1 VHNASR
7 HLLSAGCRWE
17 RTRQQFT
24 TLTLG
29 RRALTTIS
37 VTLQIAACPNHPQRE
52 AIGICVRCRNRVC
65 SECAT
70 KVDGINYCV
79 GCLGTLVA
87 GAARTSM
94 APRSHAGV
102 LLSAAYLA
110 TLALLVWGLLTVAF
124 PGSSGLWH

>member
-1 VHNASR
+1 M
-7 HLLSAGCRWE
+7 
-17 RTRQQFT
+17 
-24 TLTLG
+24 
-29 RRALTTIS
+29 
-37 VTLQIAACPNHPQRE
+37 QIAACPNHLQRE

-79 GCLGTLVA
+79 GCLGSLA
-87 GAARTSM
+87 LLARAARASA
-94 APRSHAGV
+94 APRMRGSA

-110 TLALLVWGLLTVAF
+110 TLALLLWGLLTVAF

>member
-1 VHNASR
+1 M
-7 HLLSAGCRWE
+7 
-17 RTRQQFT
+17 
-24 TLTLG
+24 TLG

-79 GCLGTLVA
+79 GCLGSLAA
-87 GAARTSM
+87 GEARASTS
-94 APRSHAGV
+94 PRMRGGA

-110 TLALLVWGLLTVAF
+110 TLALLLWGLLTVAF

>member
-1 VHNASR
+1 MPAVICFA
-7 HLLSAGCRWE
+7 LACRWE

-79 GCLGTLVA
+79 GCLSSLAA
-87 GAARTSM
+87 GEARAAAVPRT
-94 APRSHAGV
+94 RAGL
-102 LLSAAYLA
+102 LLSAAYLSL
-110 TLALLVWGLLTVAF
+110 LALLLWGLLTVAF
-124 PGSSGLWH
+124 PSSSGLWR